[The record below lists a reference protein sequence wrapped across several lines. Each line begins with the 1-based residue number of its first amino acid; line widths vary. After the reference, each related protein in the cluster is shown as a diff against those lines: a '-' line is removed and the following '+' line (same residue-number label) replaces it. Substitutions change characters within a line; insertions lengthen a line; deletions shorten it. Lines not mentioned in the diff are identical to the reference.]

1 MKGGKQQGSSSL
13 SILNIPPMLLP
24 TPQCECEAITGPS
37 TLMAAGAEGNTSC
50 SSRGANVNVGYLQFK
65 RTRLSC
71 KLDEYNVMA
80 RNDLLGGFFTECLF
94 AATGIHRRSSSS
106 GQGFRKILVL
116 LICRIL
122 SLNLPSRFIRALL
135 PQRGQAC
142 SYKAFH
148 HDEKNRLHFPLIQL
162 PREPL
167 TT

>member
-1 MKGGKQQGSSSL
+1 MKGGKLQGSSSL
-13 SILNIPPMLLP
+13 SILNIPPTLLP

-37 TLMAAGAEGNTSC
+37 TLMPAGAEGNTSW

-80 RNDLLGGFFTECLF
+80 QNYLLGGFFTECLF
-94 AATGIHRRSSSS
+94 AATGIHISRRSSSS
-106 GQGFRKILVL
+106 GQGFRKTLVL

-122 SLNLPSRFIRALL
+122 SLNLPSRLIHALL

-148 HDEKNRLHFPLIQL
+148 HDEKNRLNFP
-162 PREPL
+162 
-167 TT
+167 